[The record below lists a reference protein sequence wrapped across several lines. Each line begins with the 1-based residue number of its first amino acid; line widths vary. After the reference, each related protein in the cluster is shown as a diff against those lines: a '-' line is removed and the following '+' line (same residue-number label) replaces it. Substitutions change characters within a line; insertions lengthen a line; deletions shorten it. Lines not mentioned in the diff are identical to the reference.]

1 MVLIYNI
8 HCKEMNNNMKNSYKF
23 LFGFTLASTL
33 FLSSCQQNNKPDYN
47 VVIDSN
53 QTHLKVTLDDSF
65 KKEYQSGETLNLE
78 GLHAYFNDQELSIN
92 ETFYITNS
100 QSFPKESK
108 IDLTKAKLTTDNAA
122 ATKSFFVYHEE
133 EDLVYVSDSIV
144 LQVKN
149 PNGGHTWVYYT
160 VFGVVLVILALWQ
173 GLKIKSKNDKE
184 KADKENKKKH
194 KKNEGNIEEV
204 KTDKT
209 PSDSS
214 EKK

>member
-1 MVLIYNI
+1 M
-8 HCKEMNNNMKNSYKF
+8 
-23 LFGFTLASTL
+23 
-33 FLSSCQQNNKPDYN
+33 
-47 VVIDSN
+47 
-53 QTHLKVTLDDSF
+53 
-65 KKEYQSGETLNLE
+65 
-78 GLHAYFNDQELSIN
+78 
-92 ETFYITNS
+92 
-100 QSFPKESK
+100 
-108 IDLTKAKLTTDNAA
+108 
-122 ATKSFFVYHEE
+122 
-133 EDLVYVSDSIV
+133 
-144 LQVKN
+144 QVKN

-160 VFGVVLVILALWQ
+160 VLGVVLVILALWQ

>member
-1 MVLIYNI
+1 M
-8 HCKEMNNNMKNSYKF
+8 
-23 LFGFTLASTL
+23 
-33 FLSSCQQNNKPDYN
+33 
-47 VVIDSN
+47 
-53 QTHLKVTLDDSF
+53 
-65 KKEYQSGETLNLE
+65 
-78 GLHAYFNDQELSIN
+78 
-92 ETFYITNS
+92 
-100 QSFPKESK
+100 
-108 IDLTKAKLTTDNAA
+108 TTDNAE

-133 EDLVYVSDSIV
+133 EDIVYVSDSIV

-184 KADKENKKKH
+184 KADKENKRKH

-209 PSDSS
+209 PSDSN

>member
-1 MVLIYNI
+1 M
-8 HCKEMNNNMKNSYKF
+8 
-23 LFGFTLASTL
+23 
-33 FLSSCQQNNKPDYN
+33 
-47 VVIDSN
+47 
-53 QTHLKVTLDDSF
+53 DDSF
-65 KKEYQSGETLNLE
+65 KKEYQSGETLNLD

-108 IDLTKAKLTTDNAA
+108 IDLTKAKLTTDNAE

-133 EDLVYVSDSIV
+133 EDIVYVSDSIV

-214 EKK
+214 EKNNYC

>member
-1 MVLIYNI
+1 M
-8 HCKEMNNNMKNSYKF
+8 
-23 LFGFTLASTL
+23 
-33 FLSSCQQNNKPDYN
+33 
-47 VVIDSN
+47 
-53 QTHLKVTLDDSF
+53 
-65 KKEYQSGETLNLE
+65 
-78 GLHAYFNDQELSIN
+78 SIN

-108 IDLTKAKLTTDNAA
+108 IDLTKAKLTTDNAE

-133 EDLVYVSDSIV
+133 DDIVYVSDSIV

-184 KADKENKKKH
+184 KLIRKIRRNIKRMKK
-194 KKNEGNIEEV
+194 I
-204 KTDKT
+204 
-209 PSDSS
+209 
-214 EKK
+214 